1 MEQIIN
7 LILGQ
12 INPVQTNT
20 TVSIN
25 TVQEKVK
32 LVQTL
37 ESIPTSRQFISD
49 FHTEEVKDIENLI
62 DYMEGVGFT
71 EEQVKV
77 LDKKMNEIIDKME
90 TEVKSKMSG
99 LLGGLFPNLS
109 SLIR

>member
-37 ESIPTSRQFISD
+37 ESLPTSHQFISD
-49 FHTEEVKDIENLI
+49 FHTEEVKDIETLI

-99 LLGGLFPNLS
+99 LLGGLLPNLS